1 MTAWKVYWQNSNF
14 GKQDINDIIAGLDLK
29 YENTL
34 FRQFDKNYVM
44 EDNSWIDLI
53 GIVLNWMRIMCY
65 HFARATSM
73 KK

>member
-14 GKQDINDIIAGLDLK
+14 GKHDIINIFAGWDLK

-34 FRQFDKNYVM
+34 FRQFHKTYGM
-44 EDNSWIDLI
+44 EDNSWIGFI
-53 GIVLNWMRIMCY
+53 HIVLNWMRIVRY